1 MRRKKDYRLNYTR
14 VGSMSERERAG
25 KRKLRIWLTA
35 GVAILAIAAVIVG
48 VFLWSR
54 RRQETAK
61 TLESISGDVSTG
73 TKQSEATGEKQKDWE
88 AANSDAIATSAEA
101 SKIVGSESGTA
112 EEGLHSEEQTDSVKI
127 KGIYV
132 TGPMAGSKGFDNLL
146 TLVDTTELNA
156 MVIDVKNDDGK
167 VTWNLA
173 EGTAKEIGA
182 CAGYVSDMEGFMAL
196 LKEHHIYTIARIA
209 CFKDPILAREKSE
222 LGLKKPDGTAVTDG
236 NGLAWVN
243 PCRQEVWDYLV
254 ELGREAAKIGFDEVQ
269 FDYVRFPIGKDAR
282 EADYGMEMTSR
293 QKRLTIRNFLSY
305 ATTSLHEEGIQVSAD
320 VFGTIIGNEE
330 DADQV
335 GQEYDVLGRVVDAV
349 CPMVYP
355 SHYASGVFGL
365 EVPDANPY
373 ETIAGAMAGS
383 VEELE
388 LVPEEN
394 RATVRPWLQAFT
406 ATWVKGHIPYGG
418 EQIRA
423 QIQAVYDAG
432 YEEWILWNA
441 SNKYSADGLEPAQE

>member
-1 MRRKKDYRLNYTR
+1 M
-14 VGSMSERERAG
+14 
-25 KRKLRIWLTA
+25 
-35 GVAILAIAAVIVG
+35 
-48 VFLWSR
+48 
-54 RRQETAK
+54 Q
-61 TLESISGDVSTG
+61 
-73 TKQSEATGEKQKDWE
+73 
-88 AANSDAIATSAEA
+88 
-101 SKIVGSESGTA
+101 
-112 EEGLHSEEQTDSVKI
+112 
-127 KGIYV
+127 
-132 TGPMAGSKGFDNLL
+132 
-146 TLVDTTELNA
+146 
-156 MVIDVKNDDGK
+156 
-167 VTWNLA
+167 
-173 EGTAKEIGA
+173 
-182 CAGYVSDMEGFMAL
+182 GFMAL

-209 CFKDPILAREKSE
+209 CFKDPILAREKTE
-222 LGLKKPDGTAVTDG
+222 LALKKPDGTAVTDG